1 MASQWWEQ
9 YPLNNPISASVRPA
23 SKKLTSL
30 TVLFRLLGLAWPF
43 AGLIALS
50 MLLGFATTGSGIGL
64 MAASAYI
71 ISAAALHPSVAV
83 LQVAIVGVRFFGIT
97 RGLFRYL
104 ERYTSHQV
112 TFRLL
117 ARLRVWFYRA
127 LEPLAPARLQAYRT
141 GDLLTRMI
149 GDIAALEN
157 FYVRVIAPP
166 LAALLVSLVMV
177 IFMYS
182 FDESL
187 AWALLCFLIL
197 GGIGIPLLMHLLGKK
212 TGQQLVESRGELSSA
227 LVDGIQGL
235 PDLLVLGQAQ
245 SQLDSILQDN
255 QLLEN
260 AQRRMANYAGI
271 QSALSGLTASLGM
284 LAVLTLAAPL
294 VSSGRLPGV
303 YLTVVVLAALASFEA
318 VQPLPLA
325 AQYLE
330 NSLAAARRLYEIVDA
345 QPQVK
350 PPTTALP
357 FPGNFDLEVKDLSF
371 TYPSPVENLRLSF
384 QGTGCTTLEHIDFS
398 LPEGK
403 HMAVVGPTGAGKST
417 LVNLLLRFWDYEG
430 GSILLDKQDLRR
442 FDPQDLRERIGV
454 VAQSTYLFNATV
466 RENILLGKPRAT
478 QPQVEQAARQAQIH
492 DFILGLPQGYDTW
505 VGERGVRL
513 SAGERQRVAIARALL
528 KEAPFLILDEPTAN
542 LDTVNERRVL
552 ESIHA
557 LMKGRTSLM
566 ITHRL
571 VGMEWMDEILVLQN
585 GRIAER
591 GTHAGLLEAHGLY
604 RRMWDLQ
611 SQVLV

>member
-1 MASQWWEQ
+1 
-9 YPLNNPISASVRPA
+9 LNKENSTSVRPV
-23 SKKLTSL
+23 SKQLTSF
-30 TVLFRLLGLAWPF
+30 TVLLRLLGLALPF

-50 MLLGFATTGSGIGL
+50 MLLGFATLGSGIGL
-64 MAASAYI
+64 MAVSAYI

-149 GDIAALEN
+149 GDISALEN

-166 LAALLVSLVMV
+166 LAALLVSLVMFLY
-177 IFMYS
+177 IHS
-182 FDESL
+182 FGASL
-187 AWALLCFLIL
+187 AWALLCFLIF
-197 GGIGIPLLMHLLGKK
+197 GGIGIPWLMHRLGNNAGK
-212 TGQQLVESRGELSSA
+212 QLVESRSELSSA

-245 SQLDSILQDN
+245 RQLDSIFQEN
-255 QLLEN
+255 RLLEN

-271 QSALSGLTASLGM
+271 QFALSGLTASLGM
-284 LAVLTLAAPL
+284 LAVLVLAAPL
-294 VSSGRLPGV
+294 VNSGRLPGV
-303 YLTVVVLAALASFEA
+303 YLAVVTLAALASFEA

-345 QPQVK
+345 QPQVM

-357 FPGNFDLEVKDLSF
+357 FPGSFNLEVKDLSF
-371 TYPSPVENLRLSF
+371 TYPTSLDSLRLPS
-384 QGTGCTTLEHIDFS
+384 QKGGRTTLEHIDFS

-403 HMAVVGPTGAGKST
+403 HLAVVGPTGAGKST
-417 LVNLLLRFWDYEG
+417 LVNLLLRFWDHDS
-430 GSILLDKQDLRR
+430 GSILLDKQDIRR
-442 FDPQDLRERIGV
+442 YDPQALRERIGV
-454 VAQSTYLFNATV
+454 VAQSTYLFNASV
-466 RENILLGKPRAT
+466 RENLLLGKPGAT

-492 DFILGLPQGYDTW
+492 DFILSLPEGYDNW
-505 VGERGVRL
+505 VGERGVHL

-528 KEAPFLILDEPTAN
+528 KDAPFLILDEPTAN
-542 LDTVNERRVL
+542 LDTVNERLVL
-552 ESIHA
+552 EAMHV

-571 VGMEWMDEILVLQN
+571 VGMEGMDEIIVLQN

-591 GTHAGLLEAHGLY
+591 GRHADLLAENGLY
-604 RRMWDLQ
+604 RHMWDLQ
-611 SQVLV
+611 NQVLV

>member
-1 MASQWWEQ
+1 MNNQNFASG
-9 YPLNNPISASVRPA
+9 LLA

-30 TVLFRLLGLAWPF
+30 RVFLRLLGLARPF
-43 AGLIALS
+43 AGLVAIS
-50 MLLGFATTGSGIGL
+50 MLMGFATLGSGIGL
-64 MAASAYI
+64 MAVSAYI

-127 LEPLAPARLQAYRT
+127 LEPLAPARLQVYRT
-141 GDLLTRMI
+141 GDLISRMI

-166 LAALLVSLVMV
+166 LAALLVTLVMV
-177 IFMYS
+177 IFMHS
-182 FDESL
+182 FDASL

-197 GGIGIPLLMHLLGKK
+197 GGIGIPSLMLRLGNKA
-212 TGQQLVESRGELSSA
+212 GQQLVENRSELSSA

-235 PDLLVLGQAQ
+235 PDLLVLGHAQ
-245 SQLDSILQDN
+245 RQLDTILQKN
-255 QLLEN
+255 WLLEN

-284 LAVLTLAAPL
+284 LAVLILAVPL

-303 YLTVVVLAALASFEA
+303 YLAVVTLAALASFEA

-350 PPTTALP
+350 PPITALP
-357 FPGNFDLEVKDLSF
+357 CPGSFNLEVKDLSF
-371 TYPSPVENLRLSF
+371 TYPSPLESLGVSL
-384 QGTGCTTLEHIDFS
+384 QGAGHTTLEHIDFS
-398 LPEGK
+398 LSEGK
-403 HMAVVGPTGAGKST
+403 HMAVIGPTGAGKSS
-417 LVNLLLRFWDYEG
+417 LVNLLLRFWDYES
-430 GSILLDKQDLRR
+430 GSILLDTQDIRLY
-442 FDPQDLRERIGV
+442 DPQALRERIGV
-454 VAQSTYLFNATV
+454 VAQHPYLFNATL
-466 RENILLGKPRAT
+466 RENLLLGKPGAT
-478 QPQVEQAARQAQIH
+478 QPQIEQAARQAQIH
-492 DFILGLPQGYDTW
+492 DFILGLPKGYDTW
-505 VGERGVRL
+505 VGEGGVRL

-528 KEAPFLILDEPTAN
+528 KEAPFLILDEPTAH
-542 LDTVNERRVL
+542 LDTVNEKRL
-552 ESIHA
+552 LDTIFA
-557 LMKGRTSLM
+557 LMEGRSILM

-571 VGMEWMDEILVLQN
+571 VGMEKMDEILVLQV
-585 GRIAER
+585 GQIVER
-591 GTHAGLLEAHGLY
+591 GSHAGLLAANGLY
-604 RRMWDLQ
+604 HRMWELQ
-611 SQVLV
+611 NQVLEY